1 MANRNSNKIFNKGWN
16 LKKRKFHHQPN
27 KPLTVMTLQEESQ
40 TVDLSYVLYA
50 TLTAY
55 FGPCLWN
62 FLSRKNIVDNTV
74 KRLDIYEMLQVMIAE
89 RKNDLHFFSTSEPS
103 DTYNLE
109 TSMTGRH
116 SVIHGFY
123 DEISKHWIS
132 YLMAWIEVL
141 RLVNALISA
150 AKVKCVLNELILKKN
165 NPLEV
170 QISSLSAPQ
179 FLSEENIPQLP
190 GDMNKTEYIEATKIM
205 VKMYRC
211 VTKFLGP
218 VLRDY
223 NLRNRGQPRCDSE
236 IDVQALLFDLLDDWH
251 KNHRTQ
257 TNYQTDIANIT
268 TAKEGRNKL
277 RFLKILPD
285 DGKSSL
291 SVLCFRR
298 KSAAGEMVS
307 RLSALTAEYFER

>member
-16 LKKRKFHHQPN
+16 LKKRNLFR
-27 KPLTVMTLQEESQ
+27 TVFME
-40 TVDLSYVLYA
+40 
-50 TLTAY
+50 
-55 FGPCLWN
+55 
-62 FLSRKNIVDNTV
+62 FLSRKNIVDILV

-109 TSMTGRH
+109 PSMTGRH

-141 RLVNALISA
+141 RLVNAPISA

-268 TAKEGRNKL
+268 TAKEGRNKVCHGEVFVIL
-277 RFLKILPD
+277 RNWKLYFVSWIDLCYLLNAKPAAENIAKIYTQ
-285 DGKSSL
+285 
-291 SVLCFRR
+291 
-298 KSAAGEMVS
+298 
-307 RLSALTAEYFER
+307 LTSEK